1 MKKIILPLLL
11 ILAVGMLAA
20 VESEP
25 SEVVGYVKYDMVI
38 GNNLVAIPMEC
49 PWDWASELGD
59 SFGGSVD
66 QVSYWDAINQA
77 FVTAVNL
84 GGFWDG
90 DFEIDTGYVL
100 MISTYS
106 PTNLYSIGNLPA
118 TNAIYNL
125 ISGNNTVMI
134 PLNCN
139 SFSWA
144 SEVGDNMTEGGVD
157 QVSYWDNGNQAFVT
171 AVNLGGFWDGDFPV
185 SIAMPLMVSSY
196 APFTWPS
203 APPAKTHITPSSSKE
218 RSQR

>member
-1 MKKIILPLLL
+1 
-11 ILAVGMLAA
+11 
-20 VESEP
+20 
-25 SEVVGYVKYDMVI
+25 
-38 GNNLVAIPMEC
+38 MEC

-118 TNAIYNL
+118 TNASYNL